1 MRYLPYVYLTLA
13 TFIWGSSFVGLKLA
27 MEHMDWR
34 WVIWGR
40 MAVASVCF
48 LFVIKRIATFTY
60 QAGDW
65 KLLLLMVFSEPCLYF
80 IFEGLALK
88 YTSASQAGVVTAVGP
103 LLISLG
109 AVVFLKERLS
119 PRVWLGFLI
128 AFLGSVWLSVAADVN
143 HSAPNPLLGNALE
156 FMAIVCAVGYVLSLK
171 KLSERY
177 STWFLTALQC
187 FAGCFFFTFFLPFA
201 EFPVGVPAQAW
212 WAVFYLGGV
221 VSIGAY
227 GFYNLGVSKTKASL
241 SSVFLNMISVSS
253 VLIAYVV
260 LGERL
265 NGQQWLACGLVMA
278 GVVLSQWSFGQ
289 KKEEA

>member
-1 MRYLPYVYLTLA
+1 MRYLPYLYLTLA

-40 MAVASVCF
+40 MAIASVCF
-48 LFVIKRIATFTY
+48 LFVIKRISKFTY

-103 LLISLG
+103 LLITLG
-109 AVVFLKERLS
+109 AVVFFKERLN

-128 AFLGSVWLSVAADVN
+128 AFLGSVLLSLVAESTD
-143 HSAPNPLLGNALE
+143 SAPNPLLGNALE
-156 FMAIVCAVGYVLSLK
+156 FMAMVCAVGYVLSVK
-171 KLSERY
+171 ALSQRY
-177 STWFLTALQC
+177 SAWFLTALQC
-187 FAGCFFFTFFLPFA
+187 FAGCIFFAFFLPFA
-201 EFPVGVPAQAW
+201 ELPKNVPMQAW
-212 WAVFYLGGV
+212 WAVAYLGVV

-227 GFYNLGVSKTKASL
+227 GFYNLGVFKVEASL
-241 SSVFLNMISVSS
+241 ASVFLNMVSVSS
-253 VLIAYVV
+253 VLIAYIV
-260 LGERL
+260 LGDRL
-265 NGQQWLACGLVMA
+265 NGYQLLACVLVMA
-278 GVVLSQWSFGQ
+278 GVVLSQWASGQ
-289 KKEEA
+289 KTDDV